1 MSLWPALGL
10 PSSELPVAPA
20 TQALPTL
27 STFAK
32 IDSWALQCSTDAHG
46 NSKKNW
52 GRNPADREKMK
63 WRSMITPNHCKCK
76 NYEKHWKPPCP
87 TVSGWN
93 PFKPRNLKS
102 TPIYDINTYKVVS
115 SVWSFLAW
123 QRSSRNLHI
132 AKYSSS
138 SAFMSSKFQA
148 FKTWSRSVDLVK
160 IHRSDFHRDTS
171 RDTRYQTL

>member
-1 MSLWPALGL
+1 
-10 PSSELPVAPA
+10 
-20 TQALPTL
+20 
-27 STFAK
+27 
-32 IDSWALQCSTDAHG
+32 
-46 NSKKNW
+46 
-52 GRNPADREKMK
+52 
-63 WRSMITPNHCKCK
+63 MITPNHCKCK

-160 IHRSDFHRDTS
+160 IHRSDFHETLHEIRDIKPCSTQEIDPFQWWCHSTWLGTWTS
-171 RDTRYQTL
+171 QEDLKFFLRGKCHKISQEKQRRTPSAWRA